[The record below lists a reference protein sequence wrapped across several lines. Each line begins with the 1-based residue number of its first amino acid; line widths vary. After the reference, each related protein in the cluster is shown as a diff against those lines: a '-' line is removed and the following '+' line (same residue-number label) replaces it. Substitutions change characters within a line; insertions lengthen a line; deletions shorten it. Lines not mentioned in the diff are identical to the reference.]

1 MEKNQKEE
9 QLFAAWIDAS
19 MEMSRRILTLS
30 SAGIA
35 LLATV
40 GVNLDVASVPLK
52 WLLGI
57 SATSFGIAVL
67 GTLITLHLDPKLAN
81 EIRKNLGEEDSR
93 WQRSLECRI
102 TKVGDFAK
110 ISFGVGLLSL
120 LATLLRAIYLLPV
133 P

>member
-40 GVNLDVASVPLK
+40 GVNLDVASVLLK

-93 WQRSLECRI
+93 WQRSLECWI